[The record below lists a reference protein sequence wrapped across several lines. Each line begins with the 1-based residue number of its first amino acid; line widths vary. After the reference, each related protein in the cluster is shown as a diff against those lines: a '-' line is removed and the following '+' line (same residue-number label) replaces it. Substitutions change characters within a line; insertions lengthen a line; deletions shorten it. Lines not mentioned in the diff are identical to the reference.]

1 MRMPRRQ
8 LHYTVTRS
16 RRVEPMDDRLR
27 ALVVMPTY
35 CERENVDQIVP
46 VILAHEDIEVLVV
59 DDGSPDGTADAVRVL
74 AAQHPRRV
82 HLIEREGK
90 LGLGTAYLTGFR
102 WALARDYT
110 HIIEMDADFSHHPA
124 TLPRLLQASRYAEL
138 VIGSRY
144 VPGGRTVN
152 WSAGRKLI
160 SRGGSLYA
168 RSLLNLPVRDL
179 TGGFKC
185 FRRFVLESIDLDSV
199 DSTGYAFQI
208 ELTYRAANRGF
219 RIAEIPITFAER
231 RFGESKMDATI
242 VAEAVLRVLQLRL
255 SHERQSRPYALPF
268 GRTRES
274 AGL

>member
-1 MRMPRRQ
+1 MPRRQ
-8 LHYTVTRS
+8 LQYSATRS
-16 RRVEPMDDRLR
+16 RRVDPNGDRIR
-27 ALVVMPTY
+27 ALVIVPTF
-35 CERENVDQIVP
+35 CERENIVQLIP
-46 VILAHEDIEVLVV
+46 AILAHDGTEVLVV
-59 DDGSPDGTADAVRVL
+59 DDGSPDGTADAVREL
-74 AAQHPRRV
+74 AGRYAGRV

-90 LGLGTAYLTGFR
+90 QGLGTAYLTGFR

-110 HIIEMDADFSHHPA
+110 HMIEMDADLSHHPA
-124 TLPRLLQASRYAEL
+124 TLPRLLQASRDADL

-152 WSAGRKLI
+152 WPAHRRLI
-160 SRGGSLYA
+160 SRGGSLFA

-208 ELTYRAANRGF
+208 ELTYRAAHRGF

-231 RFGESKMDATI
+231 QHGQSKMDSTI
-242 VAEAVLRVLQLRL
+242 VVEAILRVLRLRL
-255 SHERQSRPYALPF
+255 SRPQPAQPFPLPSRNP
-268 GRTRES
+268 GES
-274 AGL
+274 PGV